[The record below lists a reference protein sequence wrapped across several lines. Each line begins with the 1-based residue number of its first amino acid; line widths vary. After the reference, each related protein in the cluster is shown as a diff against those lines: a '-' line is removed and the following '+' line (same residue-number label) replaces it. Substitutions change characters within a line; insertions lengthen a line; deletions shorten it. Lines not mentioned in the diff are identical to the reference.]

1 VRYRQRTQI
10 AVKARWEAIG
20 IQVELGQVSAD
31 DFFTVTPDNELSFA
45 HFYRDTEMFTNGLAF
60 PLPDMYFSSWYAGPD
75 NSNIAQRANDWLADN
90 IQRYIDP
97 AFDLLYE
104 EATSTIDPVRAAE
117 LFIQMNDH
125 LVENFVVVPLV
136 AQPGGI
142 YALANRIA
150 DDNIALSSWE
160 PLFWNIA
167 NWHTVDLSS
176 ELA

>member
-1 VRYRQRTQI
+1 
-10 AVKARWEAIG
+10 
-20 IQVELGQVSAD
+20 
-31 DFFTVTPDNELSFA
+31 
-45 HFYRDTEMFTNGLAF
+45 
-60 PLPDMYFSSWYAGPD
+60 MYFSSWYAGPD

-150 DDNIALSSWE
+150 DDNISLSSWE